1 MRNSVEIRSA
11 ISDAKKRAKEIID
24 LAKKEV
30 REMTEDEQKE
40 MDGLKETIEEKKR
53 ELKELEEELKSYD
66 DLIED
71 DDEKEC
77 KACDTKEEKNNKR
90 NRMKKDN
97 VSLVKEIRNAMG
109 SREHTFKVNAETR
122 AVQVTGGE
130 GVHDQV
136 VETEIQGIL
145 EPLYANSVLTQ
156 LGVRWYSGLPM
167 GDVQV
172 PVMSKGNVGWAGEIE
187 TAKASGNKFTA
198 VKLQP
203 KRLTAYVDISKQLLV
218 QDNIGVEAAIRRDI
232 VNALNDTLE
241 ATIFGNGQGTTDK
254 PAGIFYKAKST
265 TVDTYKALC
274 EFESKL
280 DDANIGS
287 DRKYLLGNGAKAVFR
302 STIKGTNATGM
313 IMEGN
318 EVDGTPVFATSNVN
332 GGAEGKYSFAYGDWS
347 NLLIGSWGDI
357 EITVDEY
364 TQAVNGCIR
373 LVVNAFFDATIA
385 RDNAIAFGKVTG
397 PQGA

>member
-1 MRNSVEIRSA
+1 MKNSVEIRSA
-11 ISDAKKRAKEIID
+11 IDEAKTRAKEIID
-24 LAKKEV
+24 LAKTEI
-30 REMTEDEQKE
+30 RELTEDEQKE
-40 MDGLKETIEEKKR
+40 INELKETIEEKKR

-66 DLIED
+66 SLIED
-71 DDEKEC
+71 DDEDEL
-77 KACDTKEEKNNKR
+77 KEEKNNKR
-90 NRMKKDN
+90 NKMKKDN
-97 VSLVKEIRNAMG
+97 LSLVKEIRGAMG
-109 SREHTFKVNAETR
+109 NNEHTFKVNAETR
-122 AVQVTGGE
+122 AVQVTGAQ
-130 GVHDQV
+130 GVHDEV

-145 EPLYANSVLTQ
+145 EPLYANSVLTK

-172 PVMSKGNVGWAGEIE
+172 PVMSKGNVGWKGEIE
-187 TAKASGNKFTA
+187 TAGASGNTFTA

-241 ATIFGNGQGTTDK
+241 ATIFGGAQGTTDK
-254 PAGIFYKAKST
+254 PAGIFYGTQGA
-265 TVDTYKALC
+265 TVDTYADLC
-274 EFESKL
+274 EFESTL

-302 STIKGTNATGM
+302 STIKGTANVGM
-313 IMEGN
+313 IMENN
-318 EVDGTPVFATSNVN
+318 EVDGTPAFATSNVN
-332 GGAEGKYSFAYGDWS
+332 GGAEGKYDFAYGDWS

-373 LVVNAFFDATIA
+373 LVVNAFFDSVLA
-385 RDNAIAFGKVTG
+385 RDNAIAFGKVSG
-397 PQGA
+397 PQGS

>member
-1 MRNSVEIRSA
+1 MKNSVEIRSA
-11 ISDAKKRAKEIID
+11 IAEAKTRAKEIID
-24 LAKKEV
+24 LAKTEI
-30 REMTEDEQKE
+30 RELTEDEQKE
-40 MDGLKETIEEKKR
+40 IDGLKETIEEKKR

-66 DLIED
+66 NLIED
-71 DDEKEC
+71 DDEDEP
-77 KACDTKEEKNNKR
+77 KEEKNNKR
-90 NRMKKDN
+90 NKMKKDN
-97 VSLVKEIRNAMG
+97 LSLVREIRGAMG
-109 SREHTFKVNAETR
+109 NNEHTFKVNAETR
-122 AVQVTGGE
+122 AVQVTGSQ
-130 GVHDQV
+130 GVHDEV

-145 EPLYANSVLTQ
+145 EPLYANSVLTK

-172 PVMSKGNVGWAGEIE
+172 PVMSKGNVGWKGEIE
-187 TAKASGNKFTA
+187 TAGASGNTFTA

-241 ATIFGNGQGTTDK
+241 ATIFGGAQGTTDK
-254 PAGIFYKAKST
+254 PAGIFYGVT
-265 TVDTYKALC
+265 PTEIENFEDLC
-274 EFESKL
+274 EFESEL

-287 DRKYLLGNGAKAVFR
+287 DRKYLLGNGAKADLR
-302 STIKGTNATGM
+302 SMIKGTNATGM
-313 IMEGN
+313 VFEGG
-318 EVDGTPVFATSNVN
+318 EVDGTPAFTTSNVN
-332 GGAEGKYSFAYGDWS
+332 GGAENKFDFAYGDWS
-347 NLLIGSWGDI
+347 NLLVGSWGDI

-385 RDNAIAFGKVTG
+385 RDNAIAFGTIKKTN
-397 PQGA
+397 A

>member
-66 DLIED
+66 NLIED

-156 LGVRWYSGLPM
+156 LGVRWYKSLPQ
-167 GDVQV
+167 GDIQV
-172 PVMSKGNVGWAGEIE
+172 PIMSKGSVGWAGEIE
-187 TAKASGNKFTA
+187 TAGATGNKFTT

-218 QDNIGVEAAIRRDI
+218 QDTIGVEEAIRRDI
-232 VNALNDTLE
+232 VNALNAQLQ
-241 ATIFGNGQGTTDK
+241 ATILGGGEGTADK
-254 PAGIFYKAKST
+254 PAGIFYNAQST
-265 TVDTYKALC
+265 TVKNYADLC
-274 EFESKL
+274 DLESTL
-280 DDANIGS
+280 DDKNINGEK
-287 DRKYLLGNGAKAVFR
+287 KYLLGNGAKAVFR
-302 STIKGTNATGM
+302 STIKGTASVGM

-318 EVDGTPVFATSNVN
+318 SIDGTPAFNTSDVN
-332 GGAEGKYSFAYGDWS
+332 GGTAGKYDFVYGDW
-347 NLLIGSWGDI
+347 NYLAIGSWGDI
-357 EITVDEY
+357 EVTVDEY

-373 LVVNAFFDATIA
+373 LTINAFFDSKILRPEAFV
-385 RDNAIAFGKVTG
+385 FGKVNK
-397 PQGA
+397 PKA